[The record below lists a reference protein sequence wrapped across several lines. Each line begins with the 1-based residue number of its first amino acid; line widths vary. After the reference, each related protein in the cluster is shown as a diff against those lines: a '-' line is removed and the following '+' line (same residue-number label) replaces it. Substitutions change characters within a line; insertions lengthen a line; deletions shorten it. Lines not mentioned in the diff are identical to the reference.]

1 MNKFQLSESKG
12 QYVVKGT
19 VSADDIVLMAK
30 QILNQRFA
38 KGKPITEVA
47 ESVSFLALK
56 LAHYEFEVF
65 SVLFL
70 DNRHKVISYEELFRG
85 SIDGASIYPREVV
98 KRALSLNAAAV
109 IFAHN
114 HPSGEA
120 EPSQSDKQITRR
132 LIDAL
137 QLVDIRVLDHIII
150 GGSDNVSM
158 AQRGMI

>member
-1 MNKFQLSESKG
+1 MNEFTLSENKG
-12 QYVVKGT
+12 QYVVKGS

-38 KGKPITEVA
+38 KGKPITDVS
-47 ESVSFLALK
+47 ESISFLALK
-56 LAHYEFEVF
+56 LAHYEYEVF

-70 DNRHKVISYEELFRG
+70 DNRHKFISYEELFRG

-120 EPSQSDKQITRR
+120 DPSQSDKHITQR
-132 LIDAL
+132 LINAL
-137 QLVDIRVLDHIII
+137 NLVDIRVLDHIII
-150 GGSDNVSM
+150 GGTDNVSM
-158 AQRGMI
+158 AERGLI

>member
-1 MNKFQLSESKG
+1 MNEFTLSENKG
-12 QYVVKGT
+12 QYFVKGS
-19 VSADDIVLMAK
+19 VSEDDIVLMAK